1 MKTYKMIGI
10 AVGTMIAGVT
20 ITLAVL
26 NPNNSFETSENAAD
40 YLQTRHYEMPNMT
53 ISRPNEPIKKLYA
66 IQTIEEILS
75 QQKTY
80 GRSWRV
86 VQTVTENDSTII
98 RAEVPVLIFTDDL
111 EVKIQFA
118 PAENVNSPHR
128 KATVNIRSAS
138 RIGSSDLGENRRH
151 VKQLLDEFDFAFG
164 DDRIR
169 F

>member
-1 MKTYKMIGI
+1 MKTYQMIGI
-10 AVGTMIAGVT
+10 AVGSMAAGVV

-26 NPNNSFETSENAAD
+26 NPNNSFETSEDATD

-53 ISRPNEPIKKLYA
+53 ASHPNEPIKKPYA
-66 IQTIEEILS
+66 IQIIEEILS

-86 VQTVTENDSTII
+86 VQTSMEKDSAII
-98 RAEVPVLIFTDDL
+98 QAEVPVLIFIDDL
-111 EVKIQFA
+111 EVRIQFA
-118 PAENVNSPHR
+118 PAENVNSPRR

-138 RIGSSDLGENRRH
+138 RLGSSDLGENRRH

-164 DDRIR
+164 NDRINL
-169 F
+169 